1 MASSIPVN
9 LKPITPF
16 VLRGKE
22 VLKGAGDE
30 VVAYHCYKYAL
41 ELGMRLPKCS
51 EGQAFLLG
59 LMDELERIK
68 PHLAGRSV
76 EDLKITCET
85 FAHQVFARADQ
96 ADRAGEADRTT
107 AQTFYA
113 AASFLEILKQFPG
126 ADEDEELAEQILYA
140 KFKATDI
147 LKAVKE
153 GRRPAP
159 GPPNASP
166 PEDAEEAAAPV
177 VAAPAPV
184 AAAAKP
190 RPYVAP
196 SPAALNLPV
205 SSGHVSKEAKADAL
219 ELLRFAR
226 AAIEADDYA
235 VGVARLQQALG
246 RLS

>member
-22 VLKGAGDE
+22 VLKGAGEE

-59 LMDELERIK
+59 IMDELERIK

-85 FAHQVFARADQ
+85 FADQVFARADH

-126 ADEDEELAEQILYA
+126 ADEDEELAEKILYA

-153 GRRPAP
+153 GRKPAP
-159 GPPNASP
+159 GPPNADP
-166 PEDAEEAAAPV
+166 TPQEETEEAVP
-177 VAAPAPV
+177 VAAP
-184 AAAAKP
+184 AAKP
-190 RPYVAP
+190 RPYVPA
-196 SPAALNLPV
+196 SPVIPNIPV
-205 SSGHVSKEAKADAL
+205 SAGHVSKEAKADAL

-226 AAIEADDYA
+226 AAIEADDYS

-246 RLS
+246 RLSS